1 MADRPPNLT
10 AKERRTE
17 GATAWPAMLKLKS
30 PNADYFNNGLLAG
43 GGIRIEVVH
52 KPVFQP
58 VARASPL
65 YSRNGVRVNST
76 TNPTPELVTTSIGSA
91 DDLQGYAHLFKTIVE
106 CSAVGMLVL
115 NGSGQCVWANRAF
128 CDLIGYTA
136 EEVLA
141 NTMPDITHPDDIA
154 LSVQTLRRLT
164 TGEATVYQIEKRFV
178 HKSGRP
184 VWVLLTATP
193 ILQRDQLQS
202 DLAAALIQDI
212 SIRKAAEEALQR
224 SEALF
229 RTIAENAGD
238 LILIVDYP
246 GMKTLYISPAYQ
258 NLLGYSV
265 NELQDH
271 TALAMVHPD
280 DLPLIRQ
287 ANEDMARKGTN
298 GVILELRYRHKN
310 GNWHYVEAH
319 GCAVRN
325 SCGDLERIVVISRI
339 IDDRVFA
346 QQKLKDRE
354 ERLQLLLDSTAEPI
368 YGLDPSGNCTFCN
381 RAFLRTLGYKDS
393 SDLLGKN
400 MHHVIHHSRAD
411 GSTYPAEEC
420 RVFEAFRTGSETHV
434 DDEVVWR
441 SDASCLPVEYWSHP
455 VKHDGKIVG
464 CVVTFVDITERK
476 AAQEALRRAHAEAE
490 LFINSVPSILIG
502 IGRDSRI
509 KRWNLT
515 AAKVFGLAKAEVAGK
530 PLAECGIRWVRSDI
544 QNEINSWCASRES
557 RRVEALPFVID
568 GETRFLGLTL
578 NWISAPEERIDELL
592 IIGSD
597 VTEREILG
605 QQLRQAQK
613 LEAIGQLAAGIA
625 HEINTPTQYV
635 GDNTRFLQES
645 WPSFKELIA
654 ITREIRQEASLG
666 PVSSETLQQF
676 DALAQAAD
684 FEYLQTEIPR
694 AIEQSL
700 EGIQRVGKIVRAMR
714 EFSHPGSE
722 EKKLIDINKAIETTI
737 TVARNEWKYV
747 AEIET
752 HFDVDLP
759 SVLCHA
765 GEFNQVILNLLIN
778 AAQAMGDGSQGK
790 GKIVVSTRHD
800 DDWAEISIS
809 DTGAGIPEAVRS
821 RVFEPFFTTKPV
833 GKGTGQGLAL
843 AHTAIVRRH
852 AGKIWFDSEAGKGTT
867 FYIRMPLQA
876 SET

>member
-1 MADRPPNLT
+1 M
-10 AKERRTE
+10 
-17 GATAWPAMLKLKS
+17 
-30 PNADYFNNGLLAG
+30 
-43 GGIRIEVVH
+43 
-52 KPVFQP
+52 
-58 VARASPL
+58 
-65 YSRNGVRVNST
+65 
-76 TNPTPELVTTSIGSA
+76 
-91 DDLQGYAHLFKTIVE
+91 IV
-106 CSAVGMLVL
+106 LDL
-115 NGSGQCVWANRAF
+115 NGRCIWVNQAF

-136 EEVLA
+136 EEVL
-141 NTMPDITHPDDIA
+141 TKTLSDITHPDDLA
-154 LSVQTLRRLT
+154 ASLQTLQRLAN
-164 TGEATVYQIEKRFV
+164 GEVKDWQVEKRYV
-178 HKSGRP
+178 HKSGWP
-184 VWVLLTATP
+184 VWVLLTVTP
-193 ILQRDQLQS
+193 VPRPDPLHP
-202 DLAAALIQDI
+202 ALCMGIVQDI
-212 SIRKAAEEALQR
+212 SKRKAAEEALR
-224 SEALF
+224 KSEALF
-229 RTIAENAGD
+229 RTIGENAGD
-238 LILIVDYP
+238 LILIIDYP
-246 GMKTLYISPAYQ
+246 GMQTLYVSPAYQ
-258 NLLGYSV
+258 KLLGYSV
-265 NELQDH
+265 NELQGH
-271 TALAMVHPD
+271 SSLAVVHPD
-280 DLPLIRQ
+280 DLPLIHQ

-310 GNWHYVEAH
+310 GNWHYVDAH

-325 SCGDLERIVVISRI
+325 SCGELERIVVISRI
-339 IDDRVFA
+339 IDDRILA
-346 QQKLKDRE
+346 QHKLRDRE

-411 GSTYPAEEC
+411 GSTYPVEEC

-455 VKHDGKIVG
+455 VKHEGKIVG

-502 IGRDSRI
+502 ISRDSRI

-544 QNEINSWCASRES
+544 QGEINSWCAGRES

-578 NWISAPEERIDELL
+578 NWISAPEEKIDELL

-666 PVSSETLQQF
+666 PVSSQTLQQF

-700 EGIQRVGKIVRAMR
+700 EGIQRVGKIVRAMK

-759 SVLCHA
+759 AVLCHA

-790 GKIVVSTRHD
+790 GKIVVTTARD
-800 DDWAEISIS
+800 QDWAEISIS

-852 AGKIWFDSEAGKGTT
+852 GGKIWFDSETGKGTT
-867 FYIRMPLQA
+867 FYIRMPLQS
-876 SET
+876 SEA

>member
-1 MADRPPNLT
+1 M
-10 AKERRTE
+10 
-17 GATAWPAMLKLKS
+17 
-30 PNADYFNNGLLAG
+30 
-43 GGIRIEVVH
+43 
-52 KPVFQP
+52 
-58 VARASPL
+58 
-65 YSRNGVRVNST
+65 NST
-76 TNPTPELVTTSIGSA
+76 TNPTPELVTTPIGSA
-91 DDLQGYAHLFKTIVE
+91 DGLPGYDRLFKSIVE
-106 CSAVGMLVL
+106 CSAVGLLVL
-115 NGSGQCVWANRAF
+115 NAEGQCVWANRAF

-136 EEVLA
+136 EEMLA
-141 NTMPDITHPDDIA
+141 NTMPEITHPDDLA
-154 LSVQTLRRLT
+154 LSMQTLRRLT
-164 TGEATVYQIEKRFV
+164 TGEATGYQIEKRFV

-193 ILQRDQLQS
+193 MPRTDQLQP
-202 DLAAALIQDI
+202 DLAVGLIQDI
-212 SIRKAAEEALQR
+212 STRKAGEEALQR

-246 GMKTLYISPAYQ
+246 GMKTLYVSPAYQ
-258 NLLGYSV
+258 KLLGYSV

-271 TALAMVHPD
+271 SALAVVHPD
-280 DLPLIRQ
+280 DLPLIQQ
-287 ANEDMARKGTN
+287 ATESMVQKGTN
-298 GVILELRYRHKN
+298 GVIEELRYRHKN

-325 SCGDLERIVVISRI
+325 SGGDLERIVVISRI
-339 IDDRVFA
+339 IDDRILA

-368 YGLDPSGNCTFCN
+368 YGLDPNGNCTFCN

-400 MHHVIHHSRAD
+400 MHQVIHYSRAD
-411 GSTYPAEEC
+411 GSNYPAAEC
-420 RVFEAFRTGSETHV
+420 RVFEALRTGSETHV

-441 SDASCLPVEYWSHP
+441 ADGTCLPVEYWCHP
-455 VKHDGKIVG
+455 VKHDGKTVG
-464 CVVTFVDITERK
+464 CMVAFVDISERK
-476 AAQEALRRAHAEAE
+476 AAQGALRRAHEEAE

-502 IGRDSRI
+502 ISRDACI

-515 AAKVFGLAKAEVAGK
+515 AAKVFGLAKCEVANK
-530 PLAECGIRWVRSDI
+530 HLADCGIQWVRSDMRV
-544 QNEINSWCASRES
+544 EIDSWCAQGDL
-557 RRVEALPFVID
+557 RRVDTLPFVID

-578 NWISAPEERIDELL
+578 SWINAPEEEVSELL

-597 VTEREILG
+597 VTDRELLG

-654 ITREIRQEASLG
+654 ITREIRQETSLG
-666 PVSSETLQQF
+666 PVSSKTLQRF
-676 DALAQAAD
+676 DALVQAAD

-700 EGIQRVGKIVRAMR
+700 EGIQRVAKIVRAMK

-752 HFDVDLP
+752 HFDLDLP
-759 SVLCHA
+759 AVLCHA

-790 GKIVVSTRHD
+790 GKIVVSTRRD

-852 AGKIWFDSEAGKGTT
+852 GGKIWFDSEAGKGTT
-867 FYIRMPLQA
+867 FYIRMPLQSA
-876 SET
+876 ET